1 MKHKRIFSVITAVIM
16 CAGLCGCQ
24 PKNGG
29 QAAEEGTVLETVL
42 SYKEDS
48 SDGEVSEISEENS
61 DFTFKAPDRA
71 FLEKCISEADNPI
84 VYIKYDGK
92 GN

>member
-1 MKHKRIFSVITAVIM
+1 MNCKRILSVITAVVM

-48 SDGEVSEISEENS
+48 SENETVLETAASDTVSSEISE
-61 DFTFKAPDRA
+61 TT
-71 FLEKCISEADNPI
+71 
-84 VYIKYDGK
+84 
-92 GN
+92 